1 MIALLLAIGDQRIWY
16 LVPLLVVV
24 SLVYA
29 ATRHEYLL
37 PILGHA
43 FRFAFWI
50 LGFMIAVM
58 CVLLLLGRLA

>member
-1 MIALLLAIGDQRIWY
+1 MIPKLLATGDHRIWY
-16 LVPLLVVV
+16 LVPLLLVV

-43 FRFAFWI
+43 IRFALWI
-50 LGFMIAVM
+50 LGFMIAVL
-58 CVLLLLGRLA
+58 CVLLLLARLA